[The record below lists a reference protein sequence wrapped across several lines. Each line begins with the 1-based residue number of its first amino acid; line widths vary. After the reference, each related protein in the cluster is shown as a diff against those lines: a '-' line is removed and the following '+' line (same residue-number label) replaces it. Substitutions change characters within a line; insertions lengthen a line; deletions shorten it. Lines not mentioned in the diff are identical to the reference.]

1 MDTTPAIL
9 THLFDQ
15 LGLMSSTKEIERFID
30 SHTLEDNIRLYQAD
44 FWSLSQKN
52 FLKESLEEDAQWSG
66 ATDCLDTLLRKKTS
80 LNCQCGSSAPPYSG
94 DKIS

>member
-15 LGLMSSTKEIERFID
+15 LGLMSSTEEIERFID
-30 SHTLEDNIRLYQAD
+30 SHTLDDNIHLHQAD

-52 FLKESLEEDAQWSG
+52 FLKEALDEDAQWSG
-66 ATDCLDTLLRKKTS
+66 ATDCLDTLLRKKH
-80 LNCQCGSSAPPYSG
+80 A
-94 DKIS
+94 